1 MYTPLEARKADSFRY
16 LVLALLW
23 RRYIFLK
30 LINKRI
36 NKMQHR
42 FGMCSAN
49 NNNNKKTPKI
59 KQKIQNKLTTK
70 EHGHG
75 RRKGREEK
83 LLTGAPEAVFL
94 GFQFTVN

>member
-1 MYTPLEARKADSFRY
+1 
-16 LVLALLW
+16 
-23 RRYIFLK
+23 
-30 LINKRI
+30 
-36 NKMQHR
+36 MQHR
-42 FGMCSAN
+42 FGMCSA

-83 LLTGAPEAVFL
+83 LLTGAL
-94 GFQFTVN
+94 GGRVLRFPIHCKLRSGS